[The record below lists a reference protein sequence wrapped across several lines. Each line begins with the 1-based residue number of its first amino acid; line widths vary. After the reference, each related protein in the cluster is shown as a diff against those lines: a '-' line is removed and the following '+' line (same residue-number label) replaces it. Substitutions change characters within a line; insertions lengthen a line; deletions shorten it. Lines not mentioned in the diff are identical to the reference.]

1 MKNVQISFDENL
13 LDAVDRFA
21 TSAKISRSSIIREAL
36 RHWMRE
42 REIREFEEQWIE
54 SIKKNPDDSED
65 AEAWIKAQQW
75 SD

>member
-1 MKNVQISFDENL
+1 MRNVQISFDENL

-21 TSAKISRSSIIREAL
+21 ASAKISHSSIIRAAL
-36 RHWMRE
+36 RHWLRE

-65 AEAWIKAQQW
+65 PKAWIQAQQW

>member
-21 TSAKISRSSIIREAL
+21 ASEKVSRSAVIREAL
-36 RHWMRE
+36 SAWLRE
-42 REIREFEEQWIE
+42 REIREFEDQWIS
-54 SIKKNPDDSED
+54 SIERNPDESED
-65 AEAWIKAQQW
+65 AEAWAQAQKW

>member
-21 TSAKISRSSIIREAL
+21 ASEKVSRSAVIREAL
-36 RHWMRE
+36 SAWLRE
-42 REIREFEEQWIE
+42 REIREFEEQWI
-54 SIKKNPDDSED
+54 SSVKRNPDDSED
-65 AEAWIKAQQW
+65 AEAWVQEQKW